1 MNFVPQL
8 SQNNSNNIVVGVLVA
23 SLIGYAFFVMTR
35 KDEGGSEQQF
45 IFDEKLLD
53 KIDKDFVE
61 ALRALPDGGNIL
73 DENKKLK
80 LENVLGLLKQIYIHM
95 REREYDNYKNCM
107 VKRLKNLTSDINT
120 EYTVIIT
127 EMVKAN
133 RAQEMKTKDLAVQ
146 ILNLN
151 PNVKLILSSKTLD
164 KFIEV
169 CEKNDPDNFKV
180 YHEMIR
186 AGIAGG
192 KPKYFVKFD
201 DLPDPTK
208 RQSDSSVRYFE
219 MREKLI

>member
-35 KDEGGSEQQF
+35 KDEGGSEQPF

-201 DLPDPTK
+201 DLPKDK
-208 RQSDSSVRYFE
+208 ASQAFE